1 MVLYRKASLI
11 LKETKSQDYPSC
23 LNNLALSLQE
33 LERWAECLA
42 VRKQVLLEFEILY
55 GKSHPHYA
63 TGLYNFGM
71 VYKKLKLPYKSVEC
85 FEKSLE
91 MLKDQPNH
99 PTMRQLP
106 LHLAMARRAV
116 VDKDYAFRMA
126 SLQRACEQCFK
137 VVPSGKMDVCS
148 GCLLS
153 YYCGVIS
160 VLSYT
165 KKKIFKSIIGT
176 MPE

>member
-1 MVLYRKASLI
+1 M
-11 LKETKSQDYPSC
+11 
-23 LNNLALSLQE
+23 
-33 LERWAECLA
+33 WAECLA

-63 TGLYNFGM
+63 TCLYNFGV
-71 VYKKLKLPYKSVEC
+71 VYEKLKLPQRAVDCYERC
-85 FEKSLE
+85 LE
-91 MLKDQPNH
+91 ILKDQPSH
-99 PTMRQLP
+99 FMCQLL
-106 LHLAMARRAV
+106 LHLAEARRAV
-116 VDKDYAFRMA
+116 VDKDYAFRLA

-137 VVPSGKMDVCS
+137 VVPSGKMMVCS

-160 VLSYT
+160 VLSYI
-165 KKKIFKSIIGT
+165 KKNFKSITGT